1 MKTQN
6 WIHGWL
12 KSIWKS
18 KAVPD
23 YKKNIDKQWVD
34 NALDL
39 GRISAYGKVNK
50 RNKEKEYKT
59 ITDEVKFNKSG
70 VPKDFKDREFDGAFK
85 ECGCLPDCG
94 CKETKEDKLKG
105 WLP

>member
-1 MKTQN
+1 MRN
-6 WIHGWL
+6 WVYYMQRGL
-12 KSIWKS
+12 QLMWK
-18 KAVPD
+18 KKEVPD
-23 YKKNIDKQWVD
+23 Y
-34 NALDL
+34 
-39 GRISAYGKVNK
+39 R
-50 RNKEKEYKT
+50 T